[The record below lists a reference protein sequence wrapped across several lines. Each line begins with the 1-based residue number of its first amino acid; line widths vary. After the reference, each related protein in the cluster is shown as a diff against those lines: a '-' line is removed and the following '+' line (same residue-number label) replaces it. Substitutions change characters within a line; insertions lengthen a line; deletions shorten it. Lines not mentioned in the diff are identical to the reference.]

1 MRRCERNLSRME
13 SKLTNAVGLSMKAG
27 KLKSGDFTVEQVVR
41 SGQAKLVL
49 LDESASGNTRE
60 KYQAMCEH
68 HGVELLEIGE
78 LGRWIGKPGRM
89 IAAVT
94 DENFKNMIK
103 RATMEKKAIVC
114 EIRGGNDGNGKE

>member
-1 MRRCERNLSRME
+1 MD

-27 KLKSGDFTVEQVVR
+27 KLKSGDFAVEQVVR

-49 LDESASGNTRE
+49 LDESVSGNTRE
-60 KYQAMCEH
+60 KYQAMCEYR
-68 HGVELLEIGE
+68 GVELLEIGE

-103 RATMEKKAIVC
+103 RATMEEKAIVC

>member
-1 MRRCERNLSRME
+1 ME

-103 RATMEKKAIVC
+103 RAFAEETDANCEK
-114 EIRGGNDGNGKE
+114 RGGMDVDGKK